1 MMKIR
6 IADRTLCRDAGAF
19 TFKEKIEISR
29 QLDKLNVDIIELPE
43 IVNVKADT
51 LLIKTISS
59 FVKDGVLS
67 VAAPLTVEGV
77 NNTADALNSTKHPR
91 LRIEV
96 PTSTVGMEYI
106 CHKKA
111 PAMIELVKKLI
122 VAAKNRVDDVELCL
136 FDATRAENEV
146 LKEMISVAIENGVSA
161 ITLCDNAAEM
171 LPDEFSEFVGK
182 ITKEIDTDK
191 VSVAVMCDNKN
202 GLAVANAVLSVKNG
216 ANVIKTDI
224 DGNISSLMTVG
235 SIIKNAAQNYGFT
248 SQLKLTELNRI
259 YNQINWIIGNSKNQK
274 NIVSSQ
280 DFDNNEFALNNNDT
294 AEAVVSAVY
303 KLGYDLSEEDNAK
316 VYEEFLR
323 VSEKKSV
330 TVRELDAIV
339 ASVALQVPTTY
350 KLVSYL
356 INNGNIISATA
367 QITLEKDGKAL
378 QGVSIGDGPIDA
390 AFLAIE
396 QIIGHRYELDDFQ
409 IQSVTEGTEAMGSAV
424 VKLRSGGK
432 LYSGNGISTDIIGA
446 AIRAYLAAVNKIVY
460 EEVNI

>member
-1 MMKIR
+1 MKIR
-6 IADRTLCRDAGAF
+6 IADRTLCRAENAF
-19 TFKEKIEISR
+19 TFKEKIEIAR
-29 QLDKLNVDIIELPE
+29 QLYKLNVDVIELSE

-51 LLIKTISS
+51 LLVKTISS
-59 FVKDGVLS
+59 FVKDTVLS
-67 VAAPLTVEGV
+67 VATGLSVDGV
-77 NNTADALNSTKHPR
+77 NNAAEALGGAKKPR
-91 LRIEV
+91 LRIEAPV
-96 PTSTVGMEYI
+96 STVGMEYV

-111 PAMIELVKKLI
+111 PAMLELVKKLI
-122 VAAKNRVDDVELCL
+122 IAAKEKTDDVELCL
-136 FDATRAENEV
+136 LDATRAEKDV
-146 LKEMISVAIENGVSA
+146 IKEMFSVAKENGVST

-171 LPDEFSEFVGK
+171 LPDEFSAFV
-182 ITKEIDTDK
+182 KEMTDSINDTNI
-191 VSVAVMCDNKN
+191 SVGVMCENKN
-202 GLAVANAVLSVKNG
+202 GLAAANTVMSIKNG
-216 ANVIKTDI
+216 ANTIKTDI
-224 DGNISSLMTVG
+224 DGTISSVMTIG
-235 SIIKNAAQNYGFT
+235 SIIKNAGQNYGFEST
-248 SQLKLTELNRI
+248 LKLTELNRI

-274 NIVSSQ
+274 NIVSSA
-280 DFDNNEFALNNNDT
+280 DADNNEVVLSNKDT
-294 AEAVVSAVY
+294 AQTVSSAVY

-323 VSEKKSV
+323 VTEKKNV
-330 TVRELDAIV
+330 TVKELDAIV

-350 KLVSYL
+350 KLISYL
-356 INNGNIISATA
+356 VNNGNIISATA
-367 QITLEKDGKAL
+367 QITLEMDGKEL

-446 AIRAYLAAVNKIVY
+446 AIKAYLAAVNKIVY

>member
-1 MMKIR
+1 MKIR
-6 IADRTLCRDAGAF
+6 IADRTLCRAENAF
-19 TFKEKIEISR
+19 TFKEKIEIAR
-29 QLDKLNVDIIELPE
+29 QLYKLNVDVIELSE

-51 LLIKTISS
+51 LLVKTISS
-59 FVKDGVLS
+59 FVKDSVLS
-67 VAAPLTVEGV
+67 VATGLSVEGV
-77 NNTADALNSTKHPR
+77 NNAAEAIGGAKKPR
-91 LRIEV
+91 LRIEAPV
-96 PTSTVGMEYI
+96 STVGMEYV

-111 PAMIELVKKLI
+111 PAMLELVKKLI
-122 VAAKNRVDDVELCL
+122 VAAKEKIDDVELCL
-136 FDATRAENEV
+136 LDATRAEKDV
-146 LKEMISVAIENGVSA
+146 ITEMISVAKENGVST

-171 LPDEFSEFVGK
+171 LPDEFSAFV
-182 ITKEIDTDK
+182 KEMTDSINDTDI
-191 VSVAVMCDNKN
+191 SVGVMCENKN
-202 GLAVANAVLSVKNG
+202 GLAAANTVMSIKNG
-216 ANVIKTDI
+216 VNTIKTDI
-224 DGNISSLMTVG
+224 DGTISSVMTIG
-235 SIIKNAAQNYGFT
+235 SIIKNAGQNYGFEST
-248 SQLKLTELNRI
+248 LKLTELNRI

-274 NIVSSQ
+274 NIVSSA
-280 DFDNNEFALNNNDT
+280 DADNNEVLLSNKDT
-294 AEAVVSAVY
+294 AQTVSSAVY

-323 VSEKKSV
+323 VTEKKNV
-330 TVRELDAIV
+330 TVKELDAIV

-350 KLVSYL
+350 KLISYL
-356 INNGNIISATA
+356 VNNGNIISATA
-367 QITLEKDGKAL
+367 QITLEMDGKEL

-446 AIRAYLAAVNKIVY
+446 AIKAYLAAVNKIVY